1 MSADPSA
8 EHVTTSKPTD
18 VPPGTDNP
26 SGSTASDVA
35 ALRAAVLKSALHK
48 RRTEKPQEGDKEDG
62 EISEGD
68 DGKATSTT
76 PSTMVGGKTSP
87 LATVL
92 KSGRPESATKAGSL
106 PDSPKEQIKRS
117 TVVTISN
124 NAGEVKRTLPVPGG
138 KIMSEDDENQ
148 YLDIIRNL
156 LHDGVQPDT
165 LIDNGAPS
173 ALVTRVCEEIVA
185 GSKSRQTLWHQARS
199 PIREDSEAR
208 SATAGLTL
216 ESSQPASSEIPSP
229 SSSIEVAVHSI
240 RQSSESES
248 ENEAAVERMTAPSA
262 PSRRPSIP
270 RIIPTSSWTPSQGP
284 MSGGAV
290 RIQSYRP
297 PSRPT
302 SAMSTPIGP
311 SPLVPSPLSTLPH
324 FAAFRPP
331 PPTLPS
337 FPPPPP
343 PQQSKR
349 TKRHRDYDSVKDH
362 ATYLNYGDEDA
373 SPAPSPSTSSTVG
386 SVNGVPAARPA
397 NDQGGQTSTAAPT
410 VTGSVERSTP
420 AALAV
425 PDMASK
431 ASGDPPSTSSQA
443 TVVSPASS
451 SDLAE
456 VRRKALESMRLSL
469 KKKKALP
476 VTTAPPVPTLAEQ
489 AAKLE
494 REVTGSSAEVPMDID
509 DDEPEEGE
517 IEDSPAAGSAASTPV
532 SSVAPTPPVVVTST
546 SLRRTASSRGVKR
559 PLAEDLNDNSGRPK
573 SVARVMLNRRAFGAP
588 QRSTRLIISLDDDSD
603 SDGSSDED
611 TPQPAVVVP
620 RIVIPSPFPEPD
632 TAALLAA
639 KAESIRKLK
648 EQIAAR
654 MLAKKSSRSTPV
666 ASTSSTPAPAED
678 ARRVEEAVAA
688 AQNVGVE
695 GLSSDVVEAA
705 VLAAAE
711 ERKQSDEAGARRRG
725 KGKGKGKAVDQIPAS
740 SSSNVDQDGVCSMF
754 RSPLRLLT
762 RQMTLKFLKLLKD
775 PAASICRSEAA
786 GGSCADP
793 ACEDVHILRSEP
805 TDDDILTYATR
816 LAALQGSKVSKKLD
830 RAAALKQAK
839 AEVMAS
845 NVAAMDTEEAEAR
858 WANAENLTALVDLT
872 AQRLRAR

>member
-1 MSADPSA
+1 MS
-8 EHVTTSKPTD
+8 
-18 VPPGTDNP
+18 
-26 SGSTASDVA
+26 STN
-35 ALRAAVLKSALHK
+35 H
-48 RRTEKPQEGDKEDG
+48 
-62 EISEGD
+62 
-68 DGKATSTT
+68 
-76 PSTMVGGKTSP
+76 
-87 LATVL
+87 
-92 KSGRPESATKAGSL
+92 
-106 PDSPKEQIKRS
+106 
-117 TVVTISN
+117 
-124 NAGEVKRTLPVPGG
+124 PV
-138 KIMSEDDENQ
+138 MSEDDENQ

-173 ALVTRVCEEIVA
+173 GLVTRVCEEIVA

-290 RIQSYRP
+290 RIESYRP

-302 SAMSTPIGP
+302 SAMSTPFGP

-373 SPAPSPSTSSTVG
+373 SPAPSPSTPSTVG
-386 SVNGVPAARPA
+386 SVNGAPAARPA

-740 SSSNVDQDGVCSMF
+740 SSSNVEQDGGRCRCRCWLTLQMTPSWLTPRPLVCSMF
-754 RSPLRLLT
+754 HSPLRLLT
-762 RQMTLKFLKLLKD
+762 RQMTLKFLKLLVTAVS
-775 PAASICRSEAA
+775 P
-786 GGSCADP
+786 SC
-793 ACEDVHILRSEP
+793 
-805 TDDDILTYATR
+805 TDR
-816 LAALQGSKVSKKLD
+816 QKLWQLP
-830 RAAALKQAK
+830 RAA
-839 AEVMAS
+839 
-845 NVAAMDTEEAEAR
+845 T
-858 WANAENLTALVDLT
+858 
-872 AQRLRAR
+872 